1 MALNPD
7 SPGLPPAKLTPYC
20 RDLPEWPQSWMGDE
34 RDLMPGQKIVEYFTP
49 FLLHL
54 AGSGLTKKTI
64 QKHVDNLWVLGGEII
79 RDLQETPKLRK
90 KPINQLIDTLLE
102 DDGPLIY
109 HCDSEEQQ
117 RSFESTCRKLR
128 RYLAETVSDD

>member
-1 MALNPD
+1 MAMNPD
-7 SPGLPPAKLTPYC
+7 SPLSVVTPYC
-20 RDLPEWPQSWMGDE
+20 RDLPEWPQRWMGDE
-34 RDLMPGQKIVEYFTP
+34 RDLLPGQKIVEYFTP

-90 KPINQLIDTLLE
+90 KPVNELIETLLE
-102 DDGPLIY
+102 NDGPLIY

-128 RYLAETVSDD
+128 RYLNGLASGA